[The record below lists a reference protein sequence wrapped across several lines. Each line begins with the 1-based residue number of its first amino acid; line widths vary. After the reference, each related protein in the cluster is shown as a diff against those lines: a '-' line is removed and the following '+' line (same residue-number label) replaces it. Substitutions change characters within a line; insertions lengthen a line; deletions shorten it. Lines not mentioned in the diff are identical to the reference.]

1 MYKNLFCPLLCGSNI
16 KDLSLHLI
24 FCQNKHLLGK
34 YYFQCPY
41 NSNHIFGKKVY
52 EYHIKNCP
60 DEFKIKRKQK
70 RENILKNKKRRIE
83 MKNNLLNNIE
93 YEYKSDNESEI
104 TQEEE
109 NENSFNKI
117 NIEIIEAVEEKEGMK
132 NLQENILK
140 LELEED
146 IEDIDDLKLYF
157 KFKKIKESNKELKLR
172 ELKKKK
178 HEENIEI
185 ENLKDEEKEIEILK
199 EDEDYLNDILIK
211 KENKNF
217 FSLNFE
223 LLDNNR
229 NEDEILTDRTQK
241 ECSLSTKS
249 DNSDTS
255 EDKTRNIKTKRKV
268 SFGKMI
274 KVILYKEN
282 ENENDIQNEI
292 NDKNE
297 YEKETY
303 MKFM

>member
-16 KDLSLHLI
+16 KDISLHLI
-24 FCQNKHLLGK
+24 FCQKKHLLGK

-41 NSNHIFGKKVY
+41 NANHIFGKKAY

-60 DEFKIKRKQK
+60 DEFKIKRKKK
-70 RENILKNKKRRIE
+70 REKILKNKKRRIK
-83 MKNNLLNNIE
+83 MKSNSLNNIE
-93 YEYKSDNESEI
+93 YDYKNDNESEI

-117 NIEIIEAVEEKEGMK
+117 NIKIIEAVEENEGMK

-140 LELEED
+140 LELEEE
-146 IEDIDDLKLYF
+146 IEDIDLKSYF
-157 KFKKIKESNKELKLR
+157 KFKKIKESNKEIKLR

-178 HEENIEI
+178 HEENIEK
-185 ENLKDEEKEIEILK
+185 EKFKDEEKEIEILK

-211 KENKNF
+211 KENNNF

-223 LLDNNR
+223 LLKNNR

-255 EDKTRNIKTKRKV
+255 EDKIRNIKPKRKV

-274 KVILYKEN
+274 KVILYKQN
-282 ENENDIQNEI
+282 ESKNEVNNEI

-297 YEKETY
+297 FEKETY

>member
-1 MYKNLFCPLLCGSNI
+1 
-16 KDLSLHLI
+16 
-24 FCQNKHLLGK
+24 
-34 YYFQCPY
+34 
-41 NSNHIFGKKVY
+41 
-52 EYHIKNCP
+52 
-60 DEFKIKRKQK
+60 
-70 RENILKNKKRRIE
+70 
-83 MKNNLLNNIE
+83 MKNNLLNNTE

-117 NIEIIEAVEEKEGMK
+117 NIKIIEAVEENEGMK

-140 LELEED
+140 LELEEE
-146 IEDIDDLKLYF
+146 IEDIDLKSYF
-157 KFKKIKESNKELKLR
+157 KFKKIKESNKEIKLR

-178 HEENIEI
+178 HEENIEK
-185 ENLKDEEKEIEILK
+185 EKFKDEEKEIEILK

-211 KENKNF
+211 KENNNF

-223 LLDNNR
+223 LLKNNR

-255 EDKTRNIKTKRKV
+255 EDKIRNIKPKRKV

-274 KVILYKEN
+274 KVILYKQN
-282 ENENDIQNEI
+282 ESKNEVNNEI

-297 YEKETY
+297 FEKETY

>member
-16 KDLSLHLI
+16 KDISLHLI
-24 FCQNKHLLGK
+24 FCQNKNLLGK

-41 NSNHIFGKKVY
+41 NSNHIFGKKAY

-83 MKNNLLNNIE
+83 MKNNLLNNTE

-109 NENSFNKI
+109 FNKI
-117 NIEIIEAVEEKEGMK
+117 NIKIIEAVEENEGMK

-140 LELEED
+140 LELEEE
-146 IEDIDDLKLYF
+146 IEDIDLKSYF
-157 KFKKIKESNKELKLR
+157 KFKKIKESNKEIKLR

-178 HEENIEI
+178 HEENIEK
-185 ENLKDEEKEIEILK
+185 EKFKDEEKEIEILK

-211 KENKNF
+211 KENNNF

-223 LLDNNR
+223 LLKNNR

-255 EDKTRNIKTKRKV
+255 EDKIRNIKPKRKV

-274 KVILYKEN
+274 KVILYKQN
-282 ENENDIQNEI
+282 ESKNEVNNEI

-297 YEKETY
+297 FEKETY

>member
-1 MYKNLFCPLLCGSNI
+1 MYKNLFCPLLCGNNI
-16 KDLSLHLI
+16 KDISLHLI
-24 FCQNKHLLGK
+24 FCQNKNLLGK

-41 NSNHIFGKKVY
+41 NSNHIFGKKAY

-83 MKNNLLNNIE
+83 MKNNLLNNTE

-117 NIEIIEAVEEKEGMK
+117 NIKIIEAVEENEGMK

-140 LELEED
+140 LELEEE
-146 IEDIDDLKLYF
+146 IEDIDLKSYF
-157 KFKKIKESNKELKLR
+157 KFKKIKESNKEIKLR

-178 HEENIEI
+178 HEENIEK
-185 ENLKDEEKEIEILK
+185 EKFQDKEKEIEILK

-211 KENKNF
+211 KENNNF
-217 FSLNFE
+217 FTLNFE
-223 LLDNNR
+223 LLNNNR

-255 EDKTRNIKTKRKV
+255 EDKIRNIKTKRKV

-274 KVILYKEN
+274 KVILYKQNESEN
-282 ENENDIQNEI
+282 EINNEI
-292 NDKNE
+292 NDKKE
-297 YEKETY
+297 FEKETY